1 MLLFGRMLAPISLAP
16 RVRLAIVFVSSPIK
30 TDLEQL
36 FMFPLQ
42 VVTNDQQDWSPAFR
56 GICLYFQ
63 RLARPLDE
71 VNLFRAI
78 GAVPSGKAPLQL
90 EVGLSLGAIQVSS
103 AGGCAAKQSS
113 QHGMSQWPGASS
125 CPGSACAAVGGAL
138 LKGCVGEP
146 LQCSVL
152 CCLLLVTRSPFVLV
166 RRHYLKLR
174 VGLPLQSL
182 QVCAA
187 SCCPAGWSQGL
198 VAVLACWSCLRQ
210 DGETGPGKAASL
222 RSIKMLHS
230 RQNP

>member
-1 MLLFGRMLAPISLAP
+1 M
-16 RVRLAIVFVSSPIK
+16 SSPIK
-30 TDLEQL
+30 TEIKRMC
-36 FMFPLQ
+36 MFPLQ

-103 AGGCAAKQSS
+103 AGGCAAKQSG
-113 QHGMSQWPGASS
+113 QHGMSHWRPGAPS

-138 LKGCVGEP
+138 LKAVWGEP
-146 LQCSVL
+146 LRCSVL
-152 CCLLLVTRSPFVLV
+152 CCLLVVARSPFVLV
-166 RRHYLKLR
+166 RRHHLKLR
-174 VGLPLQSL
+174 VGLPPQSL

-210 DGETGPGKAASL
+210 DGETGPGKAARL
-222 RSIKMLHS
+222 RLVKMLQS
-230 RQNP
+230 TQST